1 MACVGHTADPWQM
14 PVRKA
19 ARTMQCIWDISCTY
33 KYKITRNTPVYQ
45 KVCDQSGFGTIPISN
60 SQAVQHCADSWQ
72 NVIGTTGIT
81 SLLDSFDS
89 RECSRNSD
97 EERQE
102 FARYYLKDFRFLY
115 KDTDRGDK
123 NACKPGCY
131 PVTPLMA
138 FYRNGGGTCV
148 DTWLSRRLLHTS
160 QRPKVPW
167 RSLIPITHPGYLSV
181 L

>member
-1 MACVGHTADPWQM
+1 M

-19 ARTMQCIWDISCTY
+19 VRAMQYIWDVSCAY
-33 KYKITRNTPVYQ
+33 KYKITRNTPVHQ
-45 KVCDQSGFGTIPISN
+45 KVCDQSGSGTIPISN

-72 NVIGTTGIT
+72 KMLSGQLA
-81 SLLDSFDS
+81 SRPFDS
-89 RECSRNSD
+89 REYLRNSH

-102 FARYYLKDFRFLY
+102 FARYYPKDFRFLY

-131 PVTPLMA
+131 PVTPLMV
-138 FYRNGGGTCV
+138 FYRNGGGNCV
-148 DTWLSRRLLHTS
+148 TAWTLGCPDVLLHTS
-160 QRPKVPW
+160 QQPKVPW
-167 RSLIPITHPGYLSV
+167 RSSIPITHPGYLSV